1 MLYYCFLS
9 FSVGFLMVPV
19 DVLLISSNMIVK
31 ALQSMLSFVYVKGNV
46 FLKSGQ
52 AWF

>member
-9 FSVGFLMVPV
+9 FSVGFLMVLV
-19 DVLLISSNMIVK
+19 DVLFISSDMILK
-31 ALQSMLSFVYVKGNV
+31 ALQSMLTFLYVKGNV